1 MTCCDIL
8 LRQELAI
15 TNTHEKDLKFAIED
29 LKRENLEIGIT
40 NLKMKR
46 EEAT

>member
-1 MTCCDIL
+1 L
-8 LRQELAI
+8 KNPG
-15 TNTHEKDLKFAIED
+15 NTGEKDLKFAIED

-46 EEAT
+46 EEPA